1 MPEMKE
7 EEEEEEEEANPT
19 QWNVS
24 LSRSGMM
31 IVVRSSRLSVR
42 RAYVECAVVS
52 EHHMSIR
59 EPRPGH
65 TKLCRGTSNVFV
77 CCNSQERRKEAEVQK
92 SVSRLKGEYI
102 VQLFDGPLRDL
113 PGQSKTG
120 MTLSVT
126 PVSRSTT
133 TSEERRCEK

>member
-1 MPEMKE
+1 MSQGLDIQNCAGVPPMSSFAAIHKKE
-7 EEEEEEEEANPT
+7 
-19 QWNVS
+19 
-24 LSRSGMM
+24 G
-31 IVVRSSRLSVR
+31 
-42 RAYVECAVVS
+42 
-52 EHHMSIR
+52 
-59 EPRPGH
+59 
-65 TKLCRGTSNVFV
+65 
-77 CCNSQERRKEAEVQK
+77 RKEAEVQK